1 MIEFGLVAEGNRSVK
16 RKMSATAQ
24 VDRSTKANH
33 INKKDNEKPRK
44 LFSSSHKKHKHE
56 DSRHFKFGRKR
67 LQSFTNNSKFFPPYK
82 RRKKEGIII
91 PPTKFLLGGNIC
103 DPLNLNSMQDEEV
116 NRAMNAVTPKSSPLP
131 TPKHKKEAIEVI
143 IPPNICDPLNLS
155 NCNDNEEYE
164 KQLISPIKKGS
175 KRRNKKRK
183 RASSGSGKDDVKE
196 ISEVEMK
203 DDDIV
208 NPVESNGSSASERIT
223 TLSEDIASDSSP
235 QNQTKESKVESP
247 QKDKVKLRLKGL
259 DELKDK
265 RLRKLDAKD
274 KIVSPVIP
282 QPGAWKPRPQ
292 HRPSQDKKKKQ
303 QPLPNFREK
312 DARYQYGNY
321 NKYYGYRNPHHV
333 VDTRLTV
340 FAQRKHLFFGK
351 DILDVGCNIGH
362 ITLSVARDLGA
373 QSVTGID
380 IDRTLI
386 KIARKN
392 VKHYVNCVQSPA
404 SNEDNGEGQRDSDTS
419 FFPMSMPINYG
430 PIDIPGFTKNKNH
443 RGFPYNVTFVQGN
456 YVLEDDAL
464 LCLEQPQFDTILCLS
479 VTKWIHLN
487 YGDAGLKRAF
497 KRMHAQLR
505 PGGVL
510 VLEPQGWGSYGRKK
524 NLTERIYKTYQSI
537 EFFPNKFTQYL
548 LSPEVG
554 FSKCEVVSIPPHP
567 SKGFQRP
574 IQLFTKVAS
583 ITENTENIENV
594 KASTSNEPAESTST
608 QVRHERRDQQQK
620 DLERRKYE
628 RDLFPKDAQKEGN
641 LSEISQQSGE
651 SINQYDQLENVYAPS
666 TTPCYDTPG
675 YNNDSQPTGTSE
687 MCYVNVN
694 IEQHKAD
701 VEMQDINDKQKKE
714 SALKKKEASTVKD
727 IQEKSVGYSKHKDNT
742 RNNKIGLKGFPNDAT
757 MDVKNAKI
765 EKKRC
770 KTSKSSLVKILVNQN
785 NKHLDNKKIELS
797 QNSNTI
803 VDKCITEKLNCRGLQ
818 KNNETCELFVQSSEE
833 AFQNSDSAQVSS
845 NVSKNEES
853 LEIKLSSESHF
864 HQDKTNSE
872 TNITNSNV
880 DDKLAK
886 ETQQVRR
893 SPQIRSQD

>member
-1 MIEFGLVAEGNRSVK
+1 
-16 RKMSATAQ
+16 MSATAQ
-24 VDRSTKANH
+24 DDRSMKANQ
-33 INKKDNEKPRK
+33 INKKDNEKSRK
-44 LFSSSHKKHKHE
+44 VFSSSHKKHKHE

-67 LQSFTNNSKFFPPYK
+67 LQSFTNNTKFFPPYK

-164 KQLISPIKKGS
+164 KQLISPTKKGS

-183 RASSGSGKDDVKE
+183 RASSGSGKDDAKE
-196 ISEVEMK
+196 VQEIEMK
-203 DDDIV
+203 DNDII
-208 NPVESNGSSASERIT
+208 NSVESNGSSASERVT
-223 TLSEDIASDSSP
+223 SLSEDIASDSP
-235 QNQTKESKVESP
+235 PENQVKECKLESP
-247 QKDKVKLRLKGL
+247 NKEKVKLRLKIL
-259 DELKDK
+259 DDLKDK
-265 RLRKLDAKD
+265 RLRKLDVKD

-303 QPLPNFREK
+303 QPLPNFKEK

-340 FAQRKHLFFGK
+340 FAQRKHLFLGK
-351 DILDVGCNIGH
+351 DILDIGCNIGH
-362 ITLSVARDLGA
+362 ITLSVARDLMA
-373 QSVTGID
+373 RSVTGID
-380 IDRTLI
+380 IDRMLI

-404 SNEDNGEGQRDSDTS
+404 SNEDNGEGQRDSDTN

-479 VTKWIHLN
+479 ITKWIHLN

-497 KRMHAQLR
+497 KRMYAQLC

-524 NLTERIYKTYQSI
+524 NLTERIYKNYQSI

-583 ITENTENIENV
+583 ITENTENLENVNTSISNVSIEN
-594 KASTSNEPAESTST
+594 T
-608 QVRHERRDQQQK
+608 QVRHERRDEQK
-620 DLERRKYE
+620 DLERRQYE
-628 RDLFPKDAQKEGN
+628 RDLFPKDNKEGN
-641 LSEISQQSGE
+641 MSEISQQSGE

-666 TTPCYDTPG
+666 ATPCYDTPG
-675 YNNDSQPTGTSE
+675 HNNDNSQPMEMSK
-687 MCYVNVN
+687 MCYVDVN
-694 IEQHKAD
+694 IEHHKVD
-701 VEMQDINDKQKKE
+701 VEMQDVNSKQTKE
-714 SALKKKEASTVKD
+714 STLQVLYANKSNSEHTVKE
-727 IQEKSVGYSKHKDNT
+727 IQKVIEYSDNKDDGMI
-742 RNNKIGLKGFPNDAT
+742 NNKIGVKRLADDKKVIDEDTKNLKKTPGTLRINEN
-757 MDVKNAKI
+757 KNKIYKEQVEPLQNTNVIKDKCTI
-765 EKKRC
+765 EKINFRNLE
-770 KTSKSSLVKILVNQN
+770 KT
-785 NKHLDNKKIELS
+785 
-797 QNSNTI
+797 
-803 VDKCITEKLNCRGLQ
+803 
-818 KNNETCELFVQSSEE
+818 NEVSRLYVQSSKKS
-833 AFQNSDSAQVSS
+833 FHNLDGVQVSS
-845 NVSKNEES
+845 NTSNNEGS
-853 LEIKLSSESHF
+853 LETQLSSKSDF
-864 HQDKTNSE
+864 HQDKR
-872 TNITNSNV
+872 NV
-880 DDKLAK
+880 TTKDVNDKSAN
-886 ETQQVRR
+886 ENQQVRTC
-893 SPQIRSQD
+893 P

>member
-1 MIEFGLVAEGNRSVK
+1 
-16 RKMSATAQ
+16 MSATAQ
-24 VDRSTKANH
+24 VDRSTKTNN
-33 INKKDNEKPRK
+33 INKKDNEKSRK
-44 LFSSSHKKHKHE
+44 LFTSSHKKHKHE
-56 DSRHFKFGRKR
+56 DNRHFKFGRKR
-67 LQSFTNNSKFFPPYK
+67 LQSFTNNSKFSQYK
-82 RRKKEGIII
+82 RRKKEGVII

-164 KQLISPIKKGS
+164 KQLISPTKKGS

-183 RASSGSGKDDVKE
+183 RASSGSGKDDAKE
-196 ISEVEMK
+196 INDVEMK
-203 DDDIV
+203 DEDIV
-208 NPVESNGSSASERIT
+208 NPVESNGSSALERVT
-223 TLSEDIASDSSP
+223 VLLEDVTSDSLP
-235 QNQTKESKVESP
+235 QSQTKECKVESP

-259 DELKDK
+259 DDLKDK
-265 RLRKLDAKD
+265 RLRKLDMKD

-351 DILDVGCNIGH
+351 DILDIGCNIGH
-362 ITLSVARDLGA
+362 ITLSVARDLA
-373 QSVTGID
+373 ARSVTGID

-404 SNEDNGEGQRDSDTS
+404 SNEDNGEGKRDSDTN

-430 PIDIPGFTKNKNH
+430 PIDIPGFTKNKSY

-479 VTKWIHLN
+479 ITKWIHLN

-510 VLEPQGWGSYGRKK
+510 ILEPQGWGSYGKKK

-554 FSKCEVVSIPPHP
+554 FSKCEVVSIPSHP

-583 ITENTENIENV
+583 IAENTENMENV
-594 KASTSNEPAESTST
+594 NTST
-608 QVRHERRDQQQK
+608 LCEPTESNSNQIRNERREQQQK
-620 DLERRKYE
+620 DLERRQYE
-628 RDLFPKDAQKEGN
+628 RDLFPKDANKEGN

-666 TTPCYDTPG
+666 ATPCYDTPG
-675 YNNDSQPTGTSE
+675 YNNDSQPLEGSK
-687 MCYVNVN
+687 MCYVDVN
-694 IEQHKAD
+694 IEHDKTD
-701 VEMQDINDKQKKE
+701 IEVQDTNSKQKKD
-714 SALKKKEASTVKD
+714 SVSKALTTKCNTERTTKEV
-727 IQEKSVGYSKHKDNT
+727 QVHSVGYSESKDDIS
-742 RNNKIGLKGFPNDAT
+742 NNKIALKRFPNDRGDAESA
-757 MDVKNAKI
+757 MI
-765 EKKRC
+765 EKKKC
-770 KTSKSSLVKILVNQN
+770 KTSSSELSCSKVVMSQN
-785 NKHLDNKKIELS
+785 KNNFDNKQIEVL
-797 QNSNTI
+797 QNPNSIT
-803 VDKCITEKLNCRGLQ
+803 DRCITDTINYRNLQ
-818 KNNETCELFVQSSEE
+818 KNNEKCGLHVQSSEE
-833 AFQNSDSAQVSS
+833 AFQSLDIAQVSS
-845 NVSKNEES
+845 NISKNEES
-853 LEIKLSSESHF
+853 LKRKIPSKFDF
-864 HQDKTNSE
+864 HQDEKDCEANLTTGSVNENSVE
-872 TNITNSNV
+872 
-880 DDKLAK
+880 

-893 SPQIRSQD
+893 CP